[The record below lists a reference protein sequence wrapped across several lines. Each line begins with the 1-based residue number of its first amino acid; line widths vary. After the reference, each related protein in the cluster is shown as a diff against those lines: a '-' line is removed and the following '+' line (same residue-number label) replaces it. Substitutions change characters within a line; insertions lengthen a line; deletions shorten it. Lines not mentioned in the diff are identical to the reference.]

1 MSFGQILP
9 LVPEALWE
17 SIYMTI
23 GSTALAYVI
32 GLPLGLV
39 LVVTARDGIHPMRA
53 LNMVLGA
60 VVNFLRSIP
69 FVILLFFVTPLTR
82 LIVGRAIGSEAAIVP
97 LVISAFP
104 FVARMVE
111 QSAREV
117 DRGVVEASQAMGASN
132 WQIITKVLLPESKP
146 SLLNGAAVSATTILG
161 YSAMAGCFGGGGL
174 GSVAI
179 NYGYQRYDFLVMFV
193 MIIVNVV
200 LVQVLQESGTRGARL
215 TDKRIR

>member
-1 MSFGQILP
+1 MSFSQVLS

-17 SIYMTI
+17 SIYMTVA
-23 GSTALAYVI
+23 TTFFAYVI

-39 LVVTARDGIHPMRA
+39 LVVTGKDGVHPMRSV
-53 LNMVLGA
+53 NMALGA

-69 FVILLFFVTPLTR
+69 FLMLFFFVQPVTR
-82 LIVGRAIGSEAAIVP
+82 FIVGTSVGSVAAIVP

-111 QSAREV
+111 QSAKEV
-117 DRGVVEASQAMGASN
+117 DRGVIEASLSMGASN
-132 WQIITKVLLPESKP
+132 WQIITKVLLPEAKP

-161 YSAMAGCFGGGGL
+161 YGAMAGIAGGGGL
-174 GSVAI
+174 GAIAI
-179 NYGYQRYDFLVMFV
+179 NYGYQRYDYLVMFV
-193 MIIVNVV
+193 MIVV
-200 LVQVLQESGTRGARL
+200 LVLLVQVFQEFGTRGSRL

>member
-1 MSFGQILP
+1 MSFGQILA

-179 NYGYQRYDFLVMFV
+179 NYGYQRYDFMVMFV

-200 LVQVLQESGTRGARL
+200 LVQALQESGTRGTRL

>member
-1 MSFGQILP
+1 MSFGQILA

-179 NYGYQRYDFLVMFV
+179 NYG
-193 MIIVNVV
+193 
-200 LVQVLQESGTRGARL
+200 
-215 TDKRIR
+215 

>member
-1 MSFGQILP
+1 MSFGQILA

-132 WQIITKVLLPESKP
+132 SKP

-179 NYGYQRYDFLVMFV
+179 NYGYQRYDFMVMFV

-200 LVQVLQESGTRGARL
+200 LVQALQESGTRGARL

>member
-1 MSFGQILP
+1 MSFGQILA

-179 NYGYQRYDFLVMFV
+179 NYGYQRYDFMVMFV

>member
-1 MSFGQILP
+1 MELTQVLS

-17 SIYMTI
+17 SIYMTVL
-23 GSTALAYVI
+23 STAAAYII
-32 GLPLGLV
+32 GLPLGLT
-39 LVVTARDGIHPMRA
+39 LVVTDKDGVHPMPA
-53 LNMVLGA
+53 LNVTLGA

-69 FVILLFFVTPLTR
+69 FLILFFFVQPLTR
-82 LIVGRAIGSEAAIVP
+82 LIVGTSVGSGAAIVP

-111 QSAREV
+111 QSAKEV
-117 DRGVVEASQAMGASN
+117 DRGVIEASQAIGASN
-132 WQIITKVLLPESKP
+132 WQIITKVMLPEAKP

-174 GSVAI
+174 GAI
-179 NYGYQRYDFLVMFV
+179 AMNYGYQRYDFLVMLV
-193 MIIVNVV
+193 MIIVLVL
-200 LVQVLQESGTRGARL
+200 LVQVFQESGTRGSRL

>member
-1 MSFGQILP
+1 MELSQVLS

-17 SIYMTI
+17 SLYMTV
-23 GSTALAYVI
+23 GSTVAAYVI

-39 LVVTARDGIHPMRA
+39 LVVTAKDGVHPLPA
-53 LNMVLGA
+53 LNMTLGA

-69 FVILLFFVTPLTR
+69 FLILFFFVQPVTR
-82 LIVGRAIGSEAAIVP
+82 LVVGTSVGSVAAIVP

-117 DRGVVEASQAMGASN
+117 DRGVIEASQAMGASN
-132 WQIITKVLLPESKP
+132 WQIITKVLLPEAKP
-146 SLLNGAAVSATTILG
+146 SLLNGAAVSCTTILG

-174 GSVAI
+174 GAI
-179 NYGYQRYDFLVMFV
+179 AMNYGYQRYDFLVMLV
-193 MIIVNVV
+193 MIIVLVV
-200 LVQVLQESGTRGARL
+200 LVQVFQESGTVGGRL

>member
-1 MSFGQILP
+1 MSLSQILA

-23 GSTALAYVI
+23 GSTVLAYVI
-32 GLPLGLV
+32 GLPLGFV

-53 LNMVLGA
+53 VNMVLGA

-111 QSAREV
+111 QSAKEV

-132 WQIITKVLLPESKP
+132 WQIITKVLLPEARP
-146 SLLNGAAVSATTILG
+146 SLINGAAVSATTILG

-200 LVQVLQESGTRGARL
+200 LVQALQESGTRGARL

>member
-1 MSFGQILP
+1 MSFGQILA

-39 LVVTARDGIHPMRA
+39 LVVTARDGIHPRRA

-179 NYGYQRYDFLVMFV
+179 NYGYQRYDFMVMFV
-193 MIIVNVV
+193 MIIVIVV
-200 LVQVLQESGTRGARL
+200 LVQALQESGTRGARL

>member
-1 MSFGQILP
+1 MSFSQILS
-9 LVPEALWE
+9 LVPTALWE

-23 GSTALAYVI
+23 GSTILAYVI
-32 GLPLGLV
+32 GLPLGFV
-39 LVVTARDGIHPMRA
+39 LVVTARDGIHPMRV
-53 LNMVLGA
+53 LNGILGA
-60 VVNFLRSIP
+60 IVNFLRSIP

-82 LIVGRAIGSEAAIVP
+82 LIMGKAIGSEAAIVP

-111 QSAREV
+111 QSAKEV

-132 WQIITKVLLPESKP
+132 WQIITKVLLPEAKP

-174 GSVAI
+174 GAVAI
-179 NYGYQRYDFLVMFV
+179 NYGYQRYDFMVMFV
-193 MIIVNVV
+193 MIIVNVL
-200 LVQVLQESGTRGARL
+200 LVQVLQESGNRGARL

>member
-1 MSFGQILP
+1 MSFSQILG
-9 LVPEALWE
+9 LVPTALWE

-39 LVVTARDGIHPMRA
+39 LVVTAKDGIRPMRSV
-53 LNMVLGA
+53 NVVLGA
-60 VVNFLRSIP
+60 VINFLRSIP
-69 FVILLFFVTPLTR
+69 FVILLFFVTPFTR
-82 LIVGRAIGSEAAIVP
+82 LIVGKAIGSEAAIVP

-132 WQIITKVLLPESKP
+132 WQIITKVLLPESRP
-146 SLLNGAAVSATTILG
+146 SLINGAAVSATTILG

-174 GSVAI
+174 GAVAI

-193 MIIVNVV
+193 MIIVNVL
-200 LVQVLQESGTRGARL
+200 LVQVLQESGNRSARL
-215 TDKRIR
+215 TDKRVR

>member
-1 MSFGQILP
+1 MSFGQILA

-179 NYGYQRYDFLVMFV
+179 NYGYQRYDFMVMFV
-193 MIIVNVV
+193 MIVV
-200 LVQVLQESGTRGARL
+200 LVLLVQVFQEAGTRGSRL

>member
-1 MSFGQILP
+1 MSFGQILA

-111 QSAREV
+111 LLTRHKRSRRIHVPRVGDDPTPSAV
-117 DRGVVEASQAMGASN
+117 
-132 WQIITKVLLPESKP
+132 
-146 SLLNGAAVSATTILG
+146 TT
-161 YSAMAGCFGGGGL
+161 AG
-174 GSVAI
+174 
-179 NYGYQRYDFLVMFV
+179 R
-193 MIIVNVV
+193 
-200 LVQVLQESGTRGARL
+200 
-215 TDKRIR
+215 

>member
-1 MSFGQILP
+1 MSFGQILA

-179 NYGYQRYDFLVMFV
+179 NYGYQRYDFMVMFV

-200 LVQVLQESGTRGARL
+200 LVQALQEAGTRGARL

>member
-1 MSFGQILP
+1 MSFSQILA
-9 LVPEALWE
+9 LVPQALWE

-179 NYGYQRYDFLVMFV
+179 NYGYQRYDFMVMFV
-193 MIIVNVV
+193 MIVV
-200 LVQVLQESGTRGARL
+200 LVLLVQVFQEAGTRGSRL

>member
-1 MSFGQILP
+1 MSFSQILS
-9 LVPEALWE
+9 LVPTALWE

-23 GSTALAYVI
+23 GSTILAYVI
-32 GLPLGLV
+32 GLPLGFV
-39 LVVTARDGIHPMRA
+39 LVVTARDGIHPMRV
-53 LNMVLGA
+53 LNGVLGA

-69 FVILLFFVTPLTR
+69 FVILLFFVTPFTR
-82 LIVGRAIGSEAAIVP
+82 LIMGKAIGSEAAIVP

-132 WQIITKVLLPESKP
+132 WQIITKVLLPEAKP

-174 GSVAI
+174 GAVAI

-193 MIIVNVV
+193 MIIVNVL
-200 LVQVLQESGTRGARL
+200 LVQVLQESGNRGSRL
-215 TDKRIR
+215 TDKRVR

>member
-1 MSFGQILP
+1 MSFGQILA

-111 QSAREV
+111 PSAREV

-179 NYGYQRYDFLVMFV
+179 NYGYQRYDFMVMFV

-200 LVQVLQESGTRGARL
+200 LVQALQECGTRGARL

>member
-1 MSFGQILP
+1 MSFGQILA

-132 WQIITKVLLPESKP
+132 WQIITCLLYTSP
-146 SLLNGAAVSATTILG
+146 SPRDS
-161 YSAMAGCFGGGGL
+161 
-174 GSVAI
+174 
-179 NYGYQRYDFLVMFV
+179 
-193 MIIVNVV
+193 
-200 LVQVLQESGTRGARL
+200 
-215 TDKRIR
+215 

>member
-1 MSFGQILP
+1 MSFSQILS
-9 LVPEALWE
+9 LVPTALWE

-23 GSTALAYVI
+23 GSTILAYII
-32 GLPLGLV
+32 GLPLGFV
-39 LVVTARDGIHPMRA
+39 LVVTARDGIHPMRV
-53 LNMVLGA
+53 LNGILGA
-60 VVNFLRSIP
+60 IVNFLRSIP

-82 LIVGRAIGSEAAIVP
+82 LIMGKAIGSEAAIVP

-111 QSAREV
+111 QSAKEV

-132 WQIITKVLLPESKP
+132 WQIITKVLLPEAKP

-174 GSVAI
+174 GAVAI
-179 NYGYQRYDFLVMFV
+179 NYGYQRYDFMVMFV
-193 MIIVNVV
+193 MIIVNVL
-200 LVQVLQESGTRGARL
+200 LVQVLQESGNRGARL

>member
-1 MSFGQILP
+1 MSFGQILA

-97 LVISAFP
+97 LAMSAFP

-179 NYGYQRYDFLVMFV
+179 NYGYQRYDFMVMFV

>member
-1 MSFGQILP
+1 MSFGQILA

-179 NYGYQRYDFLVMFV
+179 NYGYQRNDFMVMFV